1 MLLQTVKQATKTL
14 YNGLTWDAMC
24 GLIVHATDSDGKTVC
39 GKKIRDASYGWY
51 RGDQAEEVNCPDCRS
66 KISP

>member
-1 MLLQTVKQATKTL
+1 MR
-14 YNGLTWDAMC
+14 

-51 RGDQAEEVNCPDCRS
+51 RGDQVEEVNCPDCKS